1 MGAFDD
7 GMIITAGFFRRCII
21 LKFYIRVFEA
31 GIAFA
36 LVLAAVFAL
45 FKTQGADK
53 TEDSE
58 KKNIL
63 LFGRVSF

>member
-1 MGAFDD
+1 
-7 GMIITAGFFRRCII
+7 MIITAGFFRRCII

-45 FKTQGADK
+45 FKTQGVDK